1 MKPEPIEIEDSPPRP
16 GQVVQLK
23 KPKQVVAEPPK
34 EASTA
39 GIPLLTSSGDVAG
52 GDGATPAPAGNS
64 MLRRANA
71 YDEKDWGF
79 IRRYTVLECIAIKLI
94 LCSIAGHERP
104 QQGEA
109 G

>member
-39 GIPLLTSSGDVAG
+39 GYSFVDIFRGCG
-52 GDGATPAPAGNS
+52 
-64 MLRRANA
+64 
-71 YDEKDWGF
+71 WG
-79 IRRYTVLECIAIKLI
+79 
-94 LCSIAGHERP
+94 
-104 QQGEA
+104 
-109 G
+109 